1 MINSASKGGNQ
12 TFEVKYKATPGFAYP
27 AGTYTTD
34 VVYTA
39 TQE

>member
-1 MINSASKGGNQ
+1 MYQ
-12 TFEVKYKATPGFAYP
+12 ATPGFSYP

-39 TQE
+39 TQL